1 MFEIIIELFKISLLL
16 GFIVTVFVLWANFL
30 QVAIEIFCDIIVNV
44 VAFFGKVF
52 R

>member
-16 GFIVTVFVLWANFL
+16 GFVGTVFILWANFL
-30 QVAIEIFCDIIVNV
+30 QVAIELFCDIIVNV
-44 VAFFGKVF
+44 IAFIGKVF